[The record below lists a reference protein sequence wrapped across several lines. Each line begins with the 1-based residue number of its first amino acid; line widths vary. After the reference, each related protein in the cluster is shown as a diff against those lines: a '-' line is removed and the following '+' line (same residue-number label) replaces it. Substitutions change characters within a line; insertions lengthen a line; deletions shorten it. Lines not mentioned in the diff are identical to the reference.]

1 MDYIVTSNKKV
12 CGKVKDERLT
22 EKELT
27 DAGGNIDHL
36 LAAGH
41 IKAANKVVE
50 YKKEEPKKEEIKEE
64 VQVLEEETEA
74 FVFNNEY
81 HEGDN

>member
-1 MDYIVTSNKKV
+1 MEYIVTSDKKV

-27 DAGGNIDHL
+27 DAGGNIEFL
-36 LAAGH
+36 IAAGH
-41 IKAANKVVE
+41 IISANKVVE
-50 YKKEEPKKEEIKEE
+50 YKKEEIKEE

-81 HEGDN
+81 NEGDK

>member
-1 MDYIVTSNKKV
+1 MEYIVTSDKKV

-27 DAGGNIDHL
+27 DAGGNIEFL
-36 LAAGH
+36 IAAGH
-41 IKAANKVVE
+41 IISANKVVE

-74 FVFNNEY
+74 FVFNKNNY
-81 HEGDN
+81 EGDK